1 MIKTISIL
9 SISVILAAAT
19 VCGADYVKAEQE
31 AVKAV
36 KAKNYALAEEKY
48 GEAVKAARNSAEKC
62 KSIRG
67 KFEAMRKQKK
77 WKEAEN
83 FMTGII
89 EDESLRP
96 QDARLLLNIF
106 AVSFLG
112 SYRWEYGMLLIQ
124 QTQNLPCPKTENAY
138 YNTYD
143 YMAHFYFK
151 RKLPEAV
158 IEIMSNVL
166 PIKGIHPANLYSG
179 NMLVGRAYE
188 QLKMKDEALKHY
200 RTALKHGKQVKYKF
214 SVADAEKAIERLSK

>member
-9 SISVILAAAT
+9 SISVILTAAA
-19 VCGADYVKAEQE
+19 VYGADYVKLEQE
-31 AVKAV
+31 AGNAV
-36 KAKNYALAEEKY
+36 KAKDFAMAEVKF
-48 GEAVKAARNSAEKC
+48 GEAMRSARNPAEKC
-62 KSIRG
+62 KAIRG

-77 WKEAEN
+77 WKAAEA
-83 FMTGII
+83 FMTGVI
-89 EDESLRP
+89 EDDSLRP

-112 SYRWEYGMLLIQ
+112 SYRWEYGMLLIEQ
-124 QTQNLPCPKTENAY
+124 AQNLPCPKTENAY

-143 YMAHFYFK
+143 YMAHFYLR

-158 IEIMSNVL
+158 IEIMSDVL
-166 PIKGIHPANLYSG
+166 QVKGIHPANLYSG

-214 SVADAEKAIERLSK
+214 SVAGAEKAIERLSK

>member
-9 SISVILAAAT
+9 SISLILAAS
-19 VCGADYVKAEQE
+19 VVYGADYVKLEQE
-31 AVKAV
+31 AGNAV
-36 KAKNYALAEEKY
+36 RAKDFALAEVKF
-48 GEAVKAARNSAEKC
+48 GEAMKSARNPAEKC
-62 KSIRG
+62 KAIRG

-77 WKEAEN
+77 WKAAEV
-83 FMTGII
+83 FMTGVI
-89 EDESLRP
+89 EDDSLRP

-106 AVSFLG
+106 AVTFLG

-124 QTQNLPCPKTENAY
+124 QAQNLPCPKTENAY

-143 YMAHFYFK
+143 YMAHFYLR

-166 PIKGIHPANLYSG
+166 HVKGIHPANLYSG

-200 RTALKHGKQVKYKF
+200 RAALNHGKEVKYKF
-214 SVADAEKAIERLSK
+214 SVVNAEKAIRRLSK